1 MKQNSTT
8 ARKAILNNS
17 RGSITAIVIIGIMA
31 FLVIGIGVGLGFLS
45 ATIQSAPNL
54 RGDIRPAASAQVFD
68 VNGKLI
74 TVLHAVENRL
84 PVPLTKVPK
93 DLQNAFVALEDNRF
107 YQHSGVDPRAILRA
121 VWINI
126 SAGGVSEGGSTITQ
140 QLAKNAFLTQER
152 TWKRKVQEVI
162 IAFQIE
168 KQYTKNEIL
177 ELYLNQIYFGAG
189 AYGVQAAA
197 QTYFGK
203 NVEQLSLAE
212 SAMLAGLP
220 KSPNYYS
227 PFNSMKAAKER
238 QATVLDQMVKYGYL
252 DQATADKNKSA
263 PLKVAVD
270 APKPDPKKKP
280 DPKAKDKDFSVSASY
295 FIEYITA
302 QLIDKYGAD
311 TVYKE
316 GLKIYTSI
324 DLDLQ
329 KAAEKAMREL
339 PVMSVDK
346 NGLQQPQGALVSIDT
361 HNGYVKAMVGGRGT
375 DKFNRAVLAERQPG
389 SAFKPFVYLTAL
401 DAGKSPASIIDDKP
415 FRVGNYA
422 PMNYDRTF
430 KGPIT
435 LRTAL
440 ALSRNIPAVKLAQ
453 EVTPERVVRNAQ
465 NMGITT
471 LVTSGSH
478 NDITLAMALGGLT
491 RGVTPLD
498 IASAFGVLANQGV
511 RVEPVTILKVVDRNG
526 KVLEQHVP
534 KEKMVVN
541 ERVAFLLTDMLKGVI
556 QYGTGTGANIGR
568 PAAGKTGTTDEHKDA
583 WFVGYTPDISTSV
596 WIGFDSDGTLDGQTG
611 GEIPATIWR
620 LYMQQATAKIPVK
633 DFPRPRGIISATVST
648 KDGGLITDPNNK
660 DSVTDYFIEG
670 TQPKQ
675 PSTAPPPTDP
685 NAPPANKTDTPIPGQ
700 SGKTTTPST
709 KPTTPPPGGKP
720 GTTTPTTK
728 PPAKS
733 PTNPTN

>member
-1 MKQNSTT
+1 MNQFQQAVCKH
-8 ARKAILNNS
+8 LPNNT
-17 RGSITAIVIIGIMA
+17 RGAATAIIIGIMA

-68 VNGKLI
+68 ANGKLI

-84 PVPLTKVPK
+84 PVPLAKIPK

-126 SAGGVSEGGSTITQ
+126 AAGGVSEGGSTITQ
-140 QLAKNAFLTQER
+140 QLAKNAFLSQER
-152 TWKRKVQEVI
+152 TWKRKVQEMI
-162 IAFQIE
+162 LAFQIE
-168 KQYTKNEIL
+168 KQYTKDEIL

-189 AYGVQAAA
+189 SYGVQAAA

-203 NVEQLSLAE
+203 NSDQLNLAE
-212 SAMLAGLP
+212 CALLAGLP

-227 PFNSMKAAKER
+227 PFNSMQAARER
-238 QATVLDQMVKYGYL
+238 QSTVLDQMVKYGYL
-252 DQATADKNKSA
+252 DQSTADKTKSVPIKLA
-263 PLKVAVD
+263 SSQEPA
-270 APKPDPKKKP
+270 KP
-280 DPKAKDKDFSVSASY
+280 DPKAKPTDKKPDIEVSASY
-295 FIEYITA
+295 FIEYITS

-311 TVYKE
+311 TVYKD
-316 GLKIYTSI
+316 GLKIYTS
-324 DLDLQ
+324 LDLTMQ
-329 KAAEKAMREL
+329 KAAEKAMLEL
-339 PVMSVDK
+339 PVISTDK
-346 NGLQQPQGALVSIDT
+346 NGLQQPQGALVAIDT
-361 HNGYVKAMVGGRGT
+361 HTGHVKAMVGGRGN

-401 DAGKSPASIIDDKP
+401 DSGKSPASIIDDSP
-415 FRVGNYA
+415 FRAGSYA

-440 ALSRNIPAVKLAQ
+440 ALSRNVPAVKLAQ
-453 EVTPERVVRNAQ
+453 EVTPDKVVRNAQ
-465 NMGITT
+465 NMGIST
-471 LVTSGSH
+471 LVTSGSN

-498 IASAFGVLANQGV
+498 LASAYGVIANQGV

-526 KVLEQHVP
+526 KVLEQHTP
-534 KEKMVVN
+534 KERMVVN
-541 ERVAFLLTDMLKGVI
+541 EKVAFLLTDMMKGVI

-583 WFVGYTPDISTSV
+583 WFVGFTPDISTAV
-596 WIGFDSDGTLDGQTG
+596 WIGFDSEGTLQGTTG
-611 GEIPATIWR
+611 GETPATIWR
-620 LYMQQATAKIPVK
+620 LFMTDITAKTPVK

-648 KDGGLITDPNNK
+648 RDGGLINDPNNK
-660 DSVTDYFIEG
+660 ESITDYFIEG

-675 PSTAPPPTDP
+675 PSTAPPHVDP
-685 NAPPANKTDTPIPGQ
+685 NTAPKTDTPIPGQ
-700 SGKTTTPST
+700 SGKTTTPT
-709 KPTTPPPGGKP
+709 QKTNPTPPGGSS
-720 GTTTPTTK
+720 TTTK
-728 PPAKS
+728 PPATTPTK
-733 PTNPTN
+733 PTN

>member
-1 MKQNSTT
+1 MRQNQRIVGKTLRNS
-8 ARKAILNNS
+8 S
-17 RGSITAIVIIGIMA
+17 RGSVTAMIIIAIMA
-31 FLVIGIGVGLGFLS
+31 FMVIGVGVGLGFLS

-84 PVPLTKVPK
+84 PITLDKIPK

-107 YQHSGVDPRAILRA
+107 YQHGGVDPRAILRA
-121 VWINI
+121 AWINLV
-126 SAGGVSEGGSTITQ
+126 AGGVSEGGSTITQ

-152 TWKRKVQEVI
+152 TWKRKVQEII

-168 KQYTKNEIL
+168 KQYTKKEIL

-189 AYGVQAAA
+189 AYGVEAAA
-197 QTYFGK
+197 QTYFDK
-203 NVEQLSLAE
+203 SADKLNLAE
-212 SAMLAGLP
+212 CAMLAGLP

-252 DQATADKNKSA
+252 DQATADKTKKV
-263 PLKVAVD
+263 PLKLASS
-270 APKPDPKKKP
+270 AEPAKPDPKKKNQP
-280 DPKAKDKDFSVSASY
+280 VEVSASY
-295 FIEYITA
+295 FIDYITS

-311 TVYKE
+311 TVYKD
-316 GLKIYTSI
+316 GLKVYTS
-324 DLDLQ
+324 LDLEMQ
-329 KAAEKAMREL
+329 KAAEKAMQEL
-339 PVMSVDK
+339 PAMSVDK
-346 NGLQQPQGALVSIDT
+346 NGLQQPQGALVAIDT
-361 HNGYVKAMVGGRGT
+361 HTGYVKAMVGGRGT

-401 DAGKSPASIIDDKP
+401 DSGKSPASIIDDKP
-415 FRVGNYA
+415 FSAGSYA

-430 KGPIT
+430 RGPMT

-440 ALSRNIPAVKLAQ
+440 ELSRNIPAVRLAQ

-465 NMGITT
+465 NMGIST
-471 LVTSGSH
+471 LVTSGSN

-498 IASAFGVLANQGV
+498 IASAYGVLANQGV

-534 KEKMVVN
+534 KERVVVN
-541 ERVAFLLTDMLKGVI
+541 EKVAFLLTDMMKGVI
-556 QYGTGTGANIGR
+556 QRGTGAGANIGR

-583 WFVGYTPDISTSV
+583 WFVGFTPDIPLPSGSAWTV
-596 WIGFDSDGTLDGQTG
+596 TELLTVK
-611 GEIPATIWR
+611 PA
-620 LYMQQATAKIPVK
+620 AK
-633 DFPRPRGIISATVST
+633 RPP
-648 KDGGLITDPNNK
+648 L
-660 DSVTDYFIEG
+660 
-670 TQPKQ
+670 
-675 PSTAPPPTDP
+675 
-685 NAPPANKTDTPIPGQ
+685 
-700 SGKTTTPST
+700 SGACS
-709 KPTTPPPGGKP
+709 
-720 GTTTPTTK
+720 
-728 PPAKS
+728 
-733 PTNPTN
+733 

>member
-1 MKQNSTT
+1 MRQNQKTVCDKK
-8 ARKAILNNS
+8 RNNS
-17 RGSITAIVIIGIMA
+17 RGSVTAILIVGILA
-31 FLVIGIGVGLGFLS
+31 FVVIGIGVGLGFLS

-84 PVPLTKVPK
+84 PVPLEKIPK

-107 YQHSGVDPRAILRA
+107 FQHGGVDPRAILRA

-126 SAGGVSEGGSTITQ
+126 AAGGVSEGGSTITQ

-168 KQYTKNEIL
+168 KQYTKKEIL

-189 AYGVQAAA
+189 AYGVEAAA

-203 NVEQLSLAE
+203 GAENLNLAE

-227 PFNSMKAAKER
+227 PFNSLKAAKER

-252 DQATADKNKSA
+252 DQATADKTKGIT
-263 PLKVAVD
+263 LKLTDSTEPV
-270 APKPDPKKKP
+270 KP
-280 DPKAKDKDFSVSASY
+280 DPKAAKQKDKNIEVSASY
-295 FIEYITA
+295 FIEYVTS
-302 QLIDKYGAD
+302 QLVDKYGAD
-311 TVYKE
+311 TVYKD
-316 GLKIYTSI
+316 GLKIYTS
-324 DLDLQ
+324 LDMEMQ
-329 KAAEKAMREL
+329 KAAEKAMTEL
-339 PVMSVDK
+339 PVLSVDK
-346 NGLQQPQGALVSIDT
+346 NGLQQPQGALVAIDT

-375 DKFNRAVLAERQPG
+375 DKFNRAVQAERQPG

-401 DAGKSPASIIDDKP
+401 DSGKSPASIVDDKP
-415 FRVGNYA
+415 FQAGNYA

-435 LRTAL
+435 LRKAL
-440 ALSRNIPAVKLAQ
+440 ELSRNVPAVRLAQ
-453 EVTPERVVRNAQ
+453 EVSPERVVRNAQ

-471 LVTSGSH
+471 LVTSGSN

-491 RGVTPLD
+491 RGVTPLEL
-498 IASAFGVLANQGV
+498 ASAYGVLANQGV

-526 KVLEQHVP
+526 KILEQHVP
-534 KEKMVVN
+534 KERVVIN
-541 ERVAFLLTDMLKGVI
+541 EKVAFLLTDMMKGVI
-556 QYGTGTGANIGR
+556 QRGTGTGANIGR

-583 WFVGYTPDISTSV
+583 WFVGFTPDISTAV
-596 WIGFDSDGTLDGQTG
+596 WIGVDSDGTLDGETG
-611 GEIPATIWR
+611 GETPATIWR
-620 LYMQQATAKIPVK
+620 LFMQEATAKTPWK

-648 KDGGLITDPNNK
+648 RDGGLVTDPNNK
-660 DSVTDYFIEG
+660 ETITDYFIEG
-670 TQPKQ
+670 NQPKNL
-675 PSTAPPPTDP
+675 STAPPPTDP
-685 NAPPANKTDTPIPGQ
+685 NAQPDAKTNTAIPGQ
-700 SGKTTTPST
+700 SGKTTTPSKNNT
-709 KPTTPPPGGKP
+709 SPTPGGSS
-720 GTTTPTTK
+720 TTTK
-728 PPAKS
+728 PPVKP
-733 PTNPTN
+733 PTKTN

>member
-1 MKQNSTT
+1 MRQYRQTVSKTL
-8 ARKAILNNS
+8 RNNT
-17 RGSITAIVIIGIMA
+17 RGSVTAIIIIAIMA
-31 FLVIGIGVGLGFLS
+31 FMVIGVGVGLGFLS

-84 PVPLTKVPK
+84 PVTLDKIPK
-93 DLQNAFVALEDNRF
+93 DMQNAFVALEDNRF
-107 YQHSGVDPRAILRA
+107 YQHGGVDPRAILRA
-121 VWINI
+121 AWINLV
-126 SAGGVSEGGSTITQ
+126 AGGVSEGGSTITQ

-152 TWKRKVQEVI
+152 TWKRKVQEII

-168 KQYTKNEIL
+168 KQYTKKEIL

-189 AYGVQAAA
+189 AYGVEAAA
-197 QTYFGK
+197 QTYFDK
-203 NVEQLSLAE
+203 SVDKLNLAE
-212 SAMLAGLP
+212 CAMLAGLP

-252 DQATADKNKSA
+252 DQATADKTKSV
-263 PLKVAVD
+263 PLKLAS
-270 APKPDPKKKP
+270 ASEPAKPDPKKKDQP
-280 DPKAKDKDFSVSASY
+280 IEASASY
-295 FIEYITA
+295 FIDYITS

-316 GLKIYTSI
+316 GLKVYTS
-324 DLDLQ
+324 LDLEMQ

-339 PVMSVDK
+339 PIMSVDK
-346 NGLQQPQGALVSIDT
+346 NGLQQPQGALVAIDT
-361 HNGYVKAMVGGRGT
+361 HTGYVKAMVGGRGT

-401 DAGKSPASIIDDKP
+401 DSGKSPASIIDDKP
-415 FRVGNYA
+415 FSVGNYA
-422 PMNYDRTF
+422 PMNYDRTYR
-430 KGPIT
+430 GPIT

-440 ALSRNIPAVKLAQ
+440 ELSRNIPAVRLAQ

-465 NMGITT
+465 NMGIST
-471 LVTSGSH
+471 LVTSGSN

-498 IASAFGVLANQGV
+498 IASAYGVLANQGV

-534 KEKMVVN
+534 KERVVVN
-541 ERVAFLLTDMLKGVI
+541 DKVAFLLTDMMKGVI
-556 QYGTGTGANIGR
+556 QRGTGGGANIGR

-583 WFVGYTPDISTSV
+583 WFVGFTPDISTAV
-596 WIGFDSDGTLDGQTG
+596 WIGMDSDGTLNGETG
-611 GEIPATIWR
+611 GETPATIWR
-620 LYMQQATAKIPVK
+620 LFMQDVTAKLPWK
-633 DFPRPRGIISATVST
+633 DFPRPRGIVSATVST
-648 KDGGLITDPNNK
+648 RDGGLVTDPKNK
-660 DSVTDYFIEG
+660 DAITDYFIDG
-670 TQPKQ
+670 NQPKNL
-675 PSTAPPPTDP
+675 STAPPSADP
-685 NAPPANKTDTPIPGQ
+685 NAKPDPKATTPIPGQ
-700 SGKTTTPST
+700 SGKTTTPSKT
-709 KPTTPPPGGKP
+709 PTMPPGGAS
-720 GTTTPTTK
+720 K
-728 PPAKS
+728 PPAK
-733 PTNPTN
+733 PPQKPAN

>member
-1 MKQNSTT
+1 M
-8 ARKAILNNS
+8 RKISHFLCNNLRINS
-17 RGSITAIVIIGIMA
+17 RGSVVAIIIVGIMA
-31 FLVIGIGVGLGFLS
+31 FMVIGIGVGLGFLS

-84 PVPLTKVPK
+84 PVPLTKIPK
-93 DLQNAFVALEDNRF
+93 DLQNAFIALEDNRF
-107 YQHSGVDPRAILRA
+107 YQHGGVDPRAILRA
-121 VWINI
+121 VWINVA
-126 SAGGVSEGGSTITQ
+126 AGGVSEGGSTITQ
-140 QLAKNAFLTQER
+140 QLAKNALLTQDR
-152 TWKRKVQEVI
+152 TWKRKVQEVLL
-162 IAFQIE
+162 AFQIE
-168 KQYTKNEIL
+168 KQYTKKEIL

-189 AYGVQAAA
+189 AYGVEAAA

-203 NVEQLSLAE
+203 SVDKLTLAE

-227 PFNSMKAAKER
+227 PFNSLKAAKER
-238 QATVLDQMVKYGYL
+238 QSTVLDQMVKYGYL
-252 DQATADKNKSA
+252 DQATADKTKGVQVKLAASGEPVKLDPKA
-263 PLKVAVD
+263 
-270 APKPDPKKKP
+270 KPDPKQKE
-280 DPKAKDKDFSVSASY
+280 KDIGVSASY
-295 FIEYITA
+295 FIEYITS
-302 QLIDKYGAD
+302 QLIDKYGTD

-324 DLDLQ
+324 DMDMQ
-329 KAAEKAMREL
+329 KSAEKAMREL

-346 NGLQQPQGALVSIDT
+346 NGLQQPQGALVAIDT

-401 DAGKSPASIIDDKP
+401 ENGKSPASIIDDKP
-415 FRVGNYA
+415 FRAGAYA

-440 ALSRNIPAVKLAQ
+440 ELSRNIPAVKLAQ
-453 EVTPERVVRNAQ
+453 EIGPERIVRKAQ

-471 LVTSGSH
+471 MVTSGSH

-491 RGVTPLD
+491 RGVTPMD

-526 KVLEQHVP
+526 KVLEQHIP
-534 KEKMVVN
+534 KERMVIN
-541 ERVAFLLTDMLKGVI
+541 EKVAFLLTDMMKGVI
-556 QYGTGTGANIGR
+556 QRGTGTGANIGR

-583 WFVGYTPDISTSV
+583 WFVGFTTDISTAV
-596 WIGFDSDGTLDGQTG
+596 WIGFDSEGTLDGTTG
-611 GEIPATIWR
+611 GETPATIWQ
-620 LYMQQATAKIPVK
+620 LFMKDVTAKTPWK
-633 DFPRPRGIISATVST
+633 DFPRPRGITTATVST
-648 KDGGLITDPNNK
+648 KDGGLVTDPKNK

-670 TQPKQ
+670 NQPKHL
-675 PSTAPPPTDP
+675 STAPPTPDP
-685 NAPPANKTDTPIPGQ
+685 NAPLPVTPGSPIPGQ
-700 SGKTTTPST
+700 SGKTTTPSK
-709 KPTTPPPGGKP
+709 KPDPSPGG
-720 GTTTPTTK
+720 TTGK
-728 PPAKS
+728 PPAKT
-733 PTNPTN
+733 PGKP

>member
-1 MKQNSTT
+1 MRQNPQT
-8 ARKAILNNS
+8 ALVASRNKS
-17 RGSITAIVIIGIMA
+17 RGSVIAIVIVAIMA
-31 FLVIGIGVGLGFLS
+31 FLVIGVGVGLGFLS

-84 PVPLTKVPK
+84 PVAMDKIPK

-107 YQHSGVDPRAILRA
+107 FQHGGVDPRAILRA
-121 VWINI
+121 AWINLV
-126 SAGGVSEGGSTITQ
+126 AGGVSEGGSTITQ

-168 KQYTKNEIL
+168 KQYTKKEIL

-189 AYGVQAAA
+189 AYGVEAAA
-197 QTYFGK
+197 QTYFDK
-203 NVEQLSLAE
+203 SADKLTLAE

-238 QATVLDQMVKYGYL
+238 QAIVLDQMVKYGYL
-252 DQATADKNKSA
+252 DQATADKTKKA
-263 PLKVAVD
+263 PIKLASSEP
-270 APKPDPKKKP
+270 AKPDPKQ
-280 DPKAKDKDFSVSASY
+280 KDKNVEASASY
-295 FIEYITA
+295 FIEYITS

-316 GLKIYTSI
+316 GLKVYTS
-324 DLDLQ
+324 LDLEMQ

-339 PVMSVDK
+339 PVKSVDK

-361 HNGYVKAMVGGRGT
+361 HTGYVKAMVGGRGT

-401 DAGKSPASIIDDKP
+401 DSGKSPASIVDDKP
-415 FRVGNYA
+415 LRVGNYA

-430 KGPIT
+430 KGPMT

-465 NMGITT
+465 NMGIST
-471 LVTSGSH
+471 LVTSGPS

-498 IASAFGVLANQGV
+498 IASAFGVIANQGV

-534 KEKMVVN
+534 KERVVVN
-541 ERVAFLLTDMLKGVI
+541 AKVAFLLTDMMKGVI
-556 QYGTGTGANIGR
+556 QHGTGAGANIGR

-583 WFVGYTPDISTSV
+583 WFVGFTPDISTAV
-596 WIGFDSDGTLDGQTG
+596 WIGMDSDGTLDGETG
-611 GEIPATIWR
+611 GETPATIWR
-620 LYMQQATAKIPVK
+620 LFMKDATAKSPWK
-633 DFPRPRGIISATVST
+633 DFPRPNGIVSATVSSR
-648 KDGGLITDPNNK
+648 DGGLVTDPKNK
-660 DSVTDYFIEG
+660 DAITDYFIDG
-670 TQPKQ
+670 NQPKNL
-675 PSTAPPPTDP
+675 STAPPSTDP
-685 NAPPANKTDTPIPGQ
+685 NAKPDSKTKTPIPGQ
-700 SGKTTTPST
+700 SGKTTTPSKT
-709 KPTTPPPGGKP
+709 PTSPPGGSS
-720 GTTTPTTK
+720 K
-728 PPAKS
+728 PPTKTPVK
-733 PTNPTN
+733 PTN

>member
-1 MKQNSTT
+1 MKRNSTT
-8 ARKAILNNS
+8 ACKAILNNS

-152 TWKRKVQEVI
+152 TWKRKVQEAI

-270 APKPDPKKKP
+270 APKPDPKSKP
-280 DPKAKDKDFSVSASY
+280 DPKAKDKDFKVSASY
-295 FIEYITA
+295 FIEYITS

-478 NDITLAMALGGLT
+478 NDITLAMSLGGLT

-620 LYMQQATAKIPVK
+620 LYMQQATAKMPVK

-660 DSVTDYFIEG
+660 ESVTDYFIEG

-720 GTTTPTTK
+720 GTTTPPTK
-728 PPAKS
+728 LPAKP

>member
-1 MKQNSTT
+1 MRQNQRIVGKTLRNS
-8 ARKAILNNS
+8 S
-17 RGSITAIVIIGIMA
+17 RGSVTAMIIIAIMA
-31 FLVIGIGVGLGFLS
+31 FMVIGVGVGLGFLS

-84 PVPLTKVPK
+84 PITLDKIPK

-107 YQHSGVDPRAILRA
+107 YQHGGVDPRAILRA
-121 VWINI
+121 AWINLV
-126 SAGGVSEGGSTITQ
+126 AGGVSEGGSTITQ

-152 TWKRKVQEVI
+152 TWKRKVQEII

-168 KQYTKNEIL
+168 KQYTKKEIL

-189 AYGVQAAA
+189 AYGVEAAA
-197 QTYFGK
+197 QTYFDK
-203 NVEQLSLAE
+203 SADKLNLAE
-212 SAMLAGLP
+212 CAMLAGLP

-252 DQATADKNKSA
+252 DQATADKTKKV
-263 PLKVAVD
+263 PLKLASS
-270 APKPDPKKKP
+270 AEPAKPDPKKKNQP
-280 DPKAKDKDFSVSASY
+280 VEVSASY
-295 FIEYITA
+295 FIDYITS

-311 TVYKE
+311 TVYKD
-316 GLKIYTSI
+316 GLKVYTS
-324 DLDLQ
+324 LDLEMQ
-329 KAAEKAMREL
+329 KAAEKAMQEL
-339 PVMSVDK
+339 PAMSVDK
-346 NGLQQPQGALVSIDT
+346 NGLQQPQGALVAIDT
-361 HNGYVKAMVGGRGT
+361 HTGYVKAMVGGRGT

-401 DAGKSPASIIDDKP
+401 DSGKSPASIIDDKP
-415 FRVGNYA
+415 FSAGSYA

-430 KGPIT
+430 RGPMT

-440 ALSRNIPAVKLAQ
+440 ELSRNIPAVRLAQ

-465 NMGITT
+465 NMGIST
-471 LVTSGSH
+471 LVTSGSN

-498 IASAFGVLANQGV
+498 IASAYGVLANQGV

-534 KEKMVVN
+534 KERVVVN
-541 ERVAFLLTDMLKGVI
+541 EKVAFLLTDMMKGVI
-556 QYGTGTGANIGR
+556 QRGTGAGANIGR

-583 WFVGYTPDISTSV
+583 WFVGFTPDISTAV
-596 WIGFDSDGTLDGQTG
+596 WIGMDSDGTLNGETG
-611 GEIPATIWR
+611 GETPATIWR
-620 LYMQQATAKIPVK
+620 LFMKDVTAKMPWK
-633 DFPRPRGIISATVST
+633 DFPRPSGIVSATVST
-648 KDGGLITDPNNK
+648 RDGGLVTDPKNK
-660 DSVTDYFIEG
+660 DAITDYFIDG
-670 TQPKQ
+670 NQPKNL
-675 PSTAPPPTDP
+675 STAPPHADP
-685 NAPPANKTDTPIPGQ
+685 NAKPDAKTTTPIPGQ
-700 SGKTTTPST
+700 SGKTTTPNKT
-709 KPTTPPPGGKP
+709 PTTPPGG
-720 GTTTPTTK
+720 TAK

-733 PTNPTN
+733 PQKPVN

>member
-1 MKQNSTT
+1 MRQNPQT
-8 ARKAILNNS
+8 AGIASRNKS
-17 RGSITAIVIIGIMA
+17 RGSVIAIVVVAIMA
-31 FLVIGIGVGLGFLS
+31 FLVIGVGVGLGFLS

-84 PVPLTKVPK
+84 PVALDKIPK

-107 YQHSGVDPRAILRA
+107 YQHGGVDPRAILRA
-121 VWINI
+121 AWINLV
-126 SAGGVSEGGSTITQ
+126 AGGVSEGGSTITQ

-168 KQYTKNEIL
+168 KQYTKKEIL

-189 AYGVQAAA
+189 AYGVEAAA
-197 QTYFGK
+197 QTYFDK
-203 NVEQLSLAE
+203 SADKLTLAE

-252 DQATADKNKSA
+252 DQATADKTKKA
-263 PLKVAVD
+263 PIKLANSE
-270 APKPDPKKKP
+270 PTKPDPKQ
-280 DPKAKDKDFSVSASY
+280 KDKIVEASASY
-295 FIEYITA
+295 FIEYITS

-316 GLKIYTSI
+316 GLKVYTS
-324 DLDLQ
+324 LDLEMQ

-339 PVMSVDK
+339 PVKSVDK

-401 DAGKSPASIIDDKP
+401 DSGKSPASIVDDKP
-415 FRVGNYA
+415 FSAGSYS

-430 KGPIT
+430 KGPMT

-465 NMGITT
+465 NMGIST
-471 LVTSGSH
+471 LVTSGSN

-498 IASAFGVLANQGV
+498 IASAFGVIANQGV

-534 KEKMVVN
+534 KERVVVN
-541 ERVAFLLTDMLKGVI
+541 DKVAFLLTDMMKSVI
-556 QYGTGTGANIGR
+556 QHGTGGGANIGR

-583 WFVGYTPDISTSV
+583 WFVGFTPDISTAV
-596 WIGFDSDGTLDGQTG
+596 WIGMDSDGTLDGETG
-611 GEIPATIWR
+611 GETPATIWR
-620 LYMQQATAKIPVK
+620 LYMKEATAKSPWK
-633 DFPRPRGIISATVST
+633 DFPRPNGIVSVTVSSR
-648 KDGGLITDPNNK
+648 DGGLVTDPKNK
-660 DSVTDYFIEG
+660 DAITDYFIDG
-670 TQPKQ
+670 KQPKNL
-675 PSTAPPPTDP
+675 STAPPSTDP
-685 NAPPANKTDTPIPGQ
+685 NAKPDSKTTTPIPGQ
-700 SGKTTTPST
+700 SGKTTTPS
-709 KPTTPPPGGKP
+709 KPPTAPPAGAS
-720 GTTTPTTK
+720 K
-728 PPAKS
+728 PPAKTPVK
-733 PTNPTN
+733 PTP